1 MIPLVPLLG
10 LLLGILLAFLWQN
23 RHGSPSFAPNDYGE
37 PAARYRMAAKSAN
50 FGDALMFDRMRS
62 QPSRF
67 ADLSSLPRSAPSYAR
82 MLGRLER
89 KPPPWNE
96 AAMLRAANRRRF
108 S

>member
-1 MIPLVPLLG
+1 MRAFAERLDAG
-10 LLLGILLAFLWQN
+10 L
-23 RHGSPSFAPNDYGE
+23 
-37 PAARYRMAAKSAN
+37 AA
-50 FGDALMFDRMRS
+50 LTEEHDRMRS